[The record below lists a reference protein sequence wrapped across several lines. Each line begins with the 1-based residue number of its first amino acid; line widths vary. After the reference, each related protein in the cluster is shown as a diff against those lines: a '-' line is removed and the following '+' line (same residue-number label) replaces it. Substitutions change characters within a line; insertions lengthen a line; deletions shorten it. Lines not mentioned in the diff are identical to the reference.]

1 MGKPCRRC
9 LRCSSGH
16 CCNSWCKEE
25 YVLASVFIATSL
37 TQLLLYLPLIGSL
50 IRDSFGPDTGDW
62 PPAFVMTKLG
72 STPLSLEVLTFPET
86 ARALEMAVA
95 GLTLP
100 IACYLTLPTY
110 RQFCS
115 EPDPDDLKNSTP
127 KCKCCNIFPHACCYT
142 THERYFTVHYNGAKK
157 YKTSSKTRGG
167 QYHPEISIEGPI
179 MTAPP
184 AAPGAASMVSGG
196 GGGPA
201 AAAVVLTSSKRTSS
215 NMDRD
220 SQVFREEEE
229 EGL

>member
-1 MGKPCRRC
+1 MWNFISPCRRC

-50 IRDSFGPDTGDW
+50 IRDSFGPETGDW
-62 PPAFVMTKLG
+62 PPPFVTTKLG

-127 KCKCCNIFPHACCYT
+127 KCKCSVSLIPHVCYT
-142 THERYFTVHYNGAKK
+142 IYDTTLFYSTLQR
-157 YKTSSKTRGG
+157 S
-167 QYHPEISIEGPI
+167 
-179 MTAPP
+179 
-184 AAPGAASMVSGG
+184 
-196 GGGPA
+196 
-201 AAAVVLTSSKRTSS
+201 
-215 NMDRD
+215 
-220 SQVFREEEE
+220 
-229 EGL
+229 

>member
-1 MGKPCRRC
+1 MWGKSCRRC

-50 IRDSFGPDTGDW
+50 IRDSFGPENGDW
-62 PPAFVMTKLG
+62 PPPFVTTKLG

-127 KCKCCNIFPHACCYT
+127 KCKCYISSMLLLLMSATMLHYILKYIT
-142 THERYFTVHYNGAKK
+142 TELRSTSPPPRHEEASTILILA
-157 YKTSSKTRGG
+157 SKV
-167 QYHPEISIEGPI
+167 PS
-179 MTAPP
+179 
-184 AAPGAASMVSGG
+184 
-196 GGGPA
+196 
-201 AAAVVLTSSKRTSS
+201 
-215 NMDRD
+215 
-220 SQVFREEEE
+220 
-229 EGL
+229 